1 MSTNADAAQSALL
14 WQASSALLHSVPH
27 DTVLSTHVP
36 PFMHGCGLHPSF
48 VVHVA
53 PVKPNGQTCVVL
65 VLVVVVVVLGL
76 DVVLVVVDVVV
87 VTALLHVAPVN
98 PLVQLQLKP

>member
-1 MSTNADAAQSALL
+1 MPQ
-14 WQASSALLHSVPH
+14 

-36 PFMHGCGLHPSF
+36 PFTHGCGLHPSF

-65 VLVVVVVVLGL
+65 VLVVVLVVLGL
-76 DVVLVVVDVVV
+76 VVVLVDVDVVL
-87 VTALLHVAPVN
+87 VTALLHVVPVN
-98 PLVQLQLKP
+98 PLVQLQLNP